1 VKVKVDE
8 LPEPQLRTASLGG
21 KGRDADQASKLG
33 LAVRPLAPEEKE
45 QIETEGNLVVEQ
57 VSGPALAAGVRQGD
71 IILAVNSKPVKTISE
86 LTEAAKAAEKTGKVL
101 ALRVQR
107 GADGGIFYLT
117 LRLS

>member
-1 VKVKVDE
+1 
-8 LPEPQLRTASLGG
+8 
-21 KGRDADQASKLG
+21 
-33 LAVRPLAPEEKE
+33 
-45 QIETEGNLVVEQ
+45 
-57 VSGPALAAGVRQGD
+57 
-71 IILAVNSKPVKTISE
+71 VNSKPVKTISE